1 MNARLCLYFKDKL
14 WEDYHLGQYKDLEDF
29 IEKIHLPAE
38 GDENYYDMD
47 YSKFTIKFYNT
58 PIRLWKN
65 LGLDTHTL
73 KDFLQ
78 SHELDAIFDWSNF
91 VVQNESEED
100 TFDFEFQFEDRD
112 DSFQSYEYSLPSLN
126 EFQRVHLESA
136 TFEYISHFGRW
147 DREDFISRYIGR
159 FDSPRD
165 FGRYYIKENYL
176 DYEELLEY
184 FSYDILGHKL
194 YEYYHLN
201 TYTFMSLSK
210 YRQALNLPP
219 NGYYYEERNG
229 GFIGDYEDY
238 EDFEYKED
246 EKKEKQFQ
254 DFIKRNQW
262 KVDLADESYITIGKT
277 YIKNNYDGDIE
288 KFLDD
293 PECPWELEELI
304 NLDKF
309 AYMILDSDG
318 YLYEEMGSSEIFV
331 FFND

>member
-1 MNARLCLYFKDKL
+1 MKARLCLYFEDNLWKD
-14 WEDYHLGQYKDLEDF
+14 YPLGSYESLEDF
-29 IEKIHLPAE
+29 VKTNLPPE
-38 GDENYYDMD
+38 DEVD
-47 YSKFTIKFYNT
+47 YSNFKIKFYWV
-58 PIRLWKN
+58 PVYLWRHLN
-65 LGLDTHTL
+65 MNSLSL
-73 KDFLQ
+73 KDLLE
-78 SHELDAIFDWSNF
+78 SHELDSIFDWSNF
-91 VVQNESEED
+91 VAQNEEDEDSLEEA
-100 TFDFEFQFEDRD
+100 TLNYTYLFHKWDRD
-112 DSFQSYEYSLPSLN
+112 DFN
-126 EFQRVHLESA
+126 E
-136 TFEYISHFGRW
+136 
-147 DREDFISRYIGR
+147 RYVGR
-159 FDSPRD
+159 FDSPKD

-238 EDFEYKED
+238 EDFKYKED

-262 KVDLADESYITIGKT
+262 KVDLADESYTTIGKT
-277 YIKNNYDGDIE
+277 YIKNNYDGDIG

-331 FFND
+331 FFNDYL